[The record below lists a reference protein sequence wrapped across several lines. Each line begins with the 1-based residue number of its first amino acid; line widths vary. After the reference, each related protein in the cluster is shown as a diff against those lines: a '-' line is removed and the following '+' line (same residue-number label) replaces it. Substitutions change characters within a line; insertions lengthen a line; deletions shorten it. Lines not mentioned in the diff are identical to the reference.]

1 MNHAPTHNIHLLLTR
16 EQAAMLQN
24 LLCDNARTWNGP
36 IRAVLAQQVSATE
49 LHNAQAKLQ
58 GRPL

>member
-1 MNHAPTHNIHLLLTR
+1 MNHVPTNNVHLLMTR

-24 LLCDNARTWNGP
+24 LLCDNARTWNAP
-36 IRAVLAQQVSATE
+36 LRTVLAQSLSATE